1 MTMGT
6 IKSRQAAM
14 DFQSAGQRSGCR
26 DCKHGQQEYTDRMP
40 PYDTAGWECKLGAF
54 NVSAMAICSKHE
66 SKRQI
71 GGAA

>member
-1 MTMGT
+1 MGT

-26 DCKHGQQEYTDRMP
+26 DCKHGKQVIVDRMP
-40 PYDTAGWECKLGAF
+40 PYDTAGWECKLGGF
-54 NVSAMAICSKHE
+54 KVSAMAICSKHE